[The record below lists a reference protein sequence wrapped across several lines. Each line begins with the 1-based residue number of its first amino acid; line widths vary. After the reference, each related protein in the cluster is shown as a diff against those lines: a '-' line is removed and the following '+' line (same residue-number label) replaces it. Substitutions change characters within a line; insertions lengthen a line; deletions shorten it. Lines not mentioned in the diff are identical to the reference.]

1 MILIQQYWEIIVA
14 AFGLISAP
22 MMYFLGG
29 KQAKNI
35 ELKKS
40 NADAVGTMQ
49 SVYDQF
55 LADYKNRM
63 VEVMT
68 ELSDVK
74 ETNKTLQKQ
83 FNEITI
89 SYAREVEMS
98 QNWEKL
104 HRELKDKYNIL
115 EGQYEK
121 LKKDHDKLKSEFD
134 IYKKVQK

>member
-1 MILIQQYWEIIVA
+1 MGIILQYWEIIVG
-14 AFGLISAP
+14 AFGLLSAP
-22 MMYFLGG
+22 IMFFLGG
-29 KQAKNI
+29 KQKQNV

-63 VEVMT
+63 VEVMS
-68 ELSDVK
+68 ELSEVK

-121 LKKDHDKLKSEFD
+121 LKEDHDKLKKDFD
-134 IYKKVQK
+134 KYKKEK